1 MTHKHSSTSHAPV
14 RSIKRCGI
22 LSGILAMVTLTSC
35 HGSMKS
41 ENLKRIE
48 YAEKPNATVAEQAP
62 SNDPNS
68 GSQVTYEQNIGKEQA
83 VADGCL
89 KAWRKAVNEKDE
101 ATAMKMLDEL
111 DKKYPGI
118 SSVQFMMGQVEDH
131 FGKHKEAVVH
141 FRRAHTT
148 NQFSSMQTFKL
159 AESMRKAGDAK
170 GSIVYYK
177 KLLSNLET
185 ATGEFHQDTMTQLRD
200 SVRMG
205 LAQAYKESGQKA
217 EALVEV
223 KKVLAAEPE
232 KPAAKSLLK
241 ELEKTGD

>member
-1 MTHKHSSTSHAPV
+1 MTKKQTPASQIPIG
-14 RSIKRCGI
+14 SIKRCGI
-22 LSGILAMVTLTSC
+22 LSVIVAISTLTACS
-35 HGSMKS
+35 SRMNS
-41 ENLKRIE
+41 ENLKKVE
-48 YAEKPNATVAEQAP
+48 YADKPNPVAQQQAP
-62 SNDPNS
+62 SNDPAS
-68 GSQVTYEQNIGKEQA
+68 GSQVTFEQNIGKEQA

-89 KAWRKAVNEKDE
+89 QAWRKAVKEKDE
-101 ATAMKMLDEL
+101 AGAMKMLEEL

-148 NQFSSMQTFKL
+148 NEFSSMQTFKL
-159 AESMRKAGDAK
+159 AESMRKSGDAK

-185 ATGEFHQDTMTQLRD
+185 ATGEFHQDTMTQLLG

-205 LAQAYKESGQKA
+205 LASAYKESGQKA

-223 KKVLAAEPE
+223 KKVLQAEPE
-232 KPAAKSLLK
+232 KPEAKSLLK